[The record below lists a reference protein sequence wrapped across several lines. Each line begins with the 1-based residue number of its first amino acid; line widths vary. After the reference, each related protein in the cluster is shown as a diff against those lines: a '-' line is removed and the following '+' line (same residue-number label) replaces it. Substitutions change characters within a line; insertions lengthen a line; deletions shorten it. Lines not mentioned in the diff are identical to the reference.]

1 MFLHFVASCHEVG
14 EDGELCRIRREALR
28 HHTLCNATRNTQG
41 RNTVTPSPQEKSAG
55 RQNDD
60 QRQRTHTTSKGLTVE
75 SPRRPR
81 RVVPSD
87 PQDDP
92 ALPENPHPIFCQ
104 HPIQLNNTRL
114 PAARQRSSGFAL
126 ETWRSERSCECG
138 ALLHLLIAFRP
149 RAVMDGDKRTR
160 GLRIAGLD
168 SVVVAG
174 VAFDQ
179 ASQPRSQSA

>member
-28 HHTLCNATRNTQG
+28 HHTLYNATRNTQG
-41 RNTVTPSPQEKSAG
+41 RNTITPSPQENQQTDKTTISASG
-55 RQNDD
+55 RT
-60 QRQRTHTTSKGLTVE
+60 RQGLLTVE
-75 SPRRPR
+75 SPRCPR

-126 ETWRSERSCECG
+126 ETWRSERCCECG

-168 SVVVAG
+168 GVVVAG

-179 ASQPRSQSA
+179 ANHCQSA